1 MALAGRELSTRREIS
16 TGDLIQGM
24 VPVVA
29 PGDPPRVVGAA
40 VVAIHVPQRLEAQVR
55 GIAQAF
61 QEYKQLK
68 LLRQPIKGIYIL
80 LFLLMT
86 LVIVFSVTWF
96 GLYLARG
103 ITVPIQLLAQ
113 GTREV
118 AAGNLDYRVTAQAD
132 DEVGILVE
140 SFNQMTQDLKS
151 SKAQLELAY
160 GDLQAKH
167 AELTERRQYTETVLE
182 AVATGVV
189 STDAAGIVT
198 TVNRAAS
205 RMLALAPTAAV
216 GRHYAVAFG
225 APAYLDLVTL
235 MQRMERLRAGT
246 VERELQLPLDG
257 KSLTLLTSLTALGG
271 PEGEH
276 LGIVLVFDDLTELL
290 AAQRLAAWREV
301 AQRIAHEIKNPL
313 TPIQLSAQRLRRRL
327 AGRLPTTAASSR
339 SAPRPSSGRSR
350 GCGAWSTS
358 SRASRACRASPRSR
372 PTSTGCSRACSDST
386 ARRTRR
392 SSSARIS
399 PPSCPTLDADGDQ
412 LKRAVLNLVDNAVE
426 AGATEV
432 AIGTRWSGGAHVEVT
447 VADNGP
453 GIAADLRDRVFL
465 PYFSTKTTGMGLGL
479 PIVHQI
485 VSDHGGRIR
494 VEDNR
499 AAGDA
504 LHDRAARA
512 ARERPG
518 GSAAR
523 AGRGA
528 AVGLGLGDGA
538 PMAGDRILIVDDER
552 GIRST
557 LSGILGDEGVPA
569 ARGGDRPRGP
579 RPDRR
584 GGAGPGHPG
593 HLAAGDGRHRG
604 AGRGQAPVARAA
616 GGHDVG
622 PRHHRDG
629 GEGHEARRLR
639 LRREA
644 PLPREDAPGR
654 RARARARPARA
665 GEPPAPRAHRA
676 GARDHRHQPR
686 HRGAP
691 PPDRHRGP
699 DQRPRPDLRRERRR
713 QGAGRAGHP
722 RPLGAPRPAVRGG
735 ELRGHPGRA
744 DRVGAL
750 RPREGRLHRGDG
762 PPPREVRAG
771 RPAARSSSTRSAT
784 CRSGPRPRCCGRSRS
799 RRWSGSAGTSRSG
812 STCG

>member
-24 VPVVA
+24 VPVLT

-160 GDLQAKH
+160 ADLQAKH

-189 STDAAGIVT
+189 SADAAGIVT

-205 RMLALAPTAAV
+205 RMLGLAPTAAV
-216 GRHYAVAFG
+216 GRHYSVAFG

-235 MQRMERLRAGT
+235 MQRMERIRAGT
-246 VERELQLPLDG
+246 IERELQLPLDG

-290 AAQRLAAWREV
+290 DAQRLAAWREV

-327 AGRLPTTAASSR
+327 AGRLPDDGGLLEECTATIIGEVEGLRRLVDEFSR
-339 SAPRPSSGRSR
+339 FARMPSFTPK
-350 GCGAWSTS
+350 STDLHRLLES
-358 SRASRACRASPRSR
+358 VLGLYGETHPAVLLRADFAAEL
-372 PTSTGCSRACSDST
+372 
-386 ARRTRR
+386 
-392 SSSARIS
+392 
-399 PPSCPTLDADGDQ
+399 PTLDTDGDQ

-447 VADNGP
+447 IADNGP

-494 VEDNR
+494 VEDNPPR
-499 AAGDA
+499 GTRFTIE
-504 LHDRAARA
+504 LPVLR
-512 ARERPG
+512 
-518 GSAAR
+518 GSAPAV
-523 AGRGA
+523 A
-528 AVGLGLGDGA
+528 A
-538 PMAGDRILIVDDER
+538 
-552 GIRST
+552 
-557 LSGILGDEGVPA
+557 PA
-569 ARGGDRPRGP
+569 LD
-579 RPDRR
+579 
-584 GGAGPGHPG
+584 
-593 HLAAGDGRHRG
+593 
-604 AGRGQAPVARAA
+604 VAR
-616 GGHDVG
+616 
-622 PRHHRDG
+622 
-629 GEGHEARRLR
+629 
-639 LRREA
+639 
-644 PLPREDAPGR
+644 
-654 RARARARPARA
+654 
-665 GEPPAPRAHRA
+665 
-676 GARDHRHQPR
+676 Q
-686 HRGAP
+686 
-691 PPDRHRGP
+691 
-699 DQRPRPDLRRERRR
+699 
-713 QGAGRAGHP
+713 
-722 RPLGAPRPAVRGG
+722 
-735 ELRGHPGRA
+735 
-744 DRVGAL
+744 
-750 RPREGRLHRGDG
+750 
-762 PPPREVRAG
+762 
-771 RPAARSSSTRSAT
+771 
-784 CRSGPRPRCCGRSRS
+784 
-799 RRWSGSAGTSRSG
+799 SGSA
-812 STCG
+812 

>member
-1 MALAGRELSTRREIS
+1 MNDPVLVPSLETVVNSEQVRMALAGRELSTRREIS
-16 TGDLIQGM
+16 SGDLIQGM
-24 VPVVA
+24 VPVLA

-118 AAGNLDYRVTAQAD
+118 AAGNLDFRVTAQAD

-160 GDLQAKH
+160 ADLQAKH

-189 STDAAGIVT
+189 SADAAGIVT

-205 RMLALAPTAAV
+205 RMLGLAPTAAV

-290 AAQRLAAWREV
+290 DAQRLAAWREV

-327 AGRLPTTAASSR
+327 AGRLPDDGGLLEECTATIIGEVEGLRRLVDEFSR
-339 SAPRPSSGRSR
+339 FARMPSFTPKSTDLHRLLESVLGLYGETHPTVLLRADFAAGAP
-350 GCGAWSTS
+350 
-358 SRASRACRASPRSR
+358 
-372 PTSTGCSRACSDST
+372 D
-386 ARRTRR
+386 ARRRR
-392 SSSARIS
+392 RPAQAGRPEPGRQRRRGGRDGGRDRDALERGGARRGHDRRQR
-399 PPSCPTLDADGDQ
+399 PRDRRRPARPRVPAVLLDEDDGDGARPAH
-412 LKRAVLNLVDNAVE
+412 RA
-426 AGATEV
+426 
-432 AIGTRWSGGAHVEVT
+432 
-447 VADNGP
+447 P
-453 GIAADLRDRVFL
+453 DRVR
-465 PYFSTKTTGMGLGL
+465 PRRAH
-479 PIVHQI
+479 P
-485 VSDHGGRIR
+485 GRGQP
-494 VEDNR
+494 
-499 AAGDA
+499 AAGDP

-518 GSAAR
+518 GPGAR

-528 AVGLGLGDGA
+528 AVGLGLG
-538 PMAGDRILIVDDER
+538 E
-552 GIRST
+552 
-557 LSGILGDEGVPA
+557 
-569 ARGGDRPRGP
+569 
-579 RPDRR
+579 
-584 GGAGPGHPG
+584 
-593 HLAAGDGRHRG
+593 
-604 AGRGQAPVARAA
+604 
-616 GGHDVG
+616 
-622 PRHHRDG
+622 
-629 GEGHEARRLR
+629 
-639 LRREA
+639 
-644 PLPREDAPGR
+644 
-654 RARARARPARA
+654 
-665 GEPPAPRAHRA
+665 
-676 GARDHRHQPR
+676 
-686 HRGAP
+686 
-691 PPDRHRGP
+691 
-699 DQRPRPDLRRERRR
+699 
-713 QGAGRAGHP
+713 
-722 RPLGAPRPAVRGG
+722 
-735 ELRGHPGRA
+735 
-744 DRVGAL
+744 
-750 RPREGRLHRGDG
+750 
-762 PPPREVRAG
+762 
-771 RPAARSSSTRSAT
+771 RSAPWRAT
-784 CRSGPRPRCCGRSRS
+784 AS
-799 RRWSGSAGTSRSG
+799 
-812 STCG
+812 